1 MMARDSARSTYHE
14 VVREHSI
21 CDPVDDGQRNIQ
33 D

>member
-1 MMARDSARSTYHE
+1 VIARDRARSTYHE
-14 VVREHSI
+14 VVRGHSI